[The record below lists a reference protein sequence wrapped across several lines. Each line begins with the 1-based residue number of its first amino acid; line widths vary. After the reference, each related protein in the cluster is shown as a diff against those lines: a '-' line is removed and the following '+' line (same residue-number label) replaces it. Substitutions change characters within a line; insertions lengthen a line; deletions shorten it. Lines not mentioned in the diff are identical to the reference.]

1 MKAIIL
7 AAGKC
12 KRLKGTVDNIPK
24 PMIRIKGEPI
34 LEHNVEWLK
43 RFGIKEIYINL
54 HHFPDAIKNYF
65 GDGKKMGVKIR
76 YSYEPKLLGTAGG
89 VRRIIDKYWNS
100 EDTDTFLVIYG
111 DNFLDF
117 NLNKIINFHK
127 TKKGIGTIC
136 FYVKK
141 EISQS
146 GIAILDRDSKI
157 IRFIEKPNSKETVSH
172 LVNTGICIF
181 EFSILNYIPKNAV
194 SDFGKDVFPR
204 IVENKTKIYGIV
216 MNGKLVA
223 VDTPELLKKVTKS

>member
-117 NLNKIINFHK
+117 NLNKIIISIK
-127 TKKGIGTIC
+127 L
-136 FYVKK
+136 KK
-141 EISQS
+141 E
-146 GIAILDRDSKI
+146 
-157 IRFIEKPNSKETVSH
+157 
-172 LVNTGICIF
+172 
-181 EFSILNYIPKNAV
+181 
-194 SDFGKDVFPR
+194 
-204 IVENKTKIYGIV
+204 
-216 MNGKLVA
+216 
-223 VDTPELLKKVTKS
+223 